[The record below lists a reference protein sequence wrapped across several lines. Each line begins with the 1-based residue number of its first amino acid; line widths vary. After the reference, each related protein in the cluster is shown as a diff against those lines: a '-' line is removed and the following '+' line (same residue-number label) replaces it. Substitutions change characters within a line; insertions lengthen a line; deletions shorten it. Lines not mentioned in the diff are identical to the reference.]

1 MIIAE
6 TIIPTHPTLV
16 QMIGFCISGFLLV
29 MIVLCCQSVLTSLV
43 GKCFMAFQKA
53 KK

>member
-6 TIIPTHPTLV
+6 TIIPTHPGFA
-16 QMIGFCISGFLLV
+16 QMIGFCASGFLLV
-29 MIVLCCQSVLTSLV
+29 MAVLCCQSVLTSLV
-43 GKCFMAFQKA
+43 GKCFMAFQKE

>member
-29 MIVLCCQSVLTSLV
+29 MIVLYCQSVLTSLV

-53 KK
+53 NK